1 MNFDLDRIIK
11 GGILAAVALLVISLA
26 VVPMTIDAAENAKYT
41 IKKNVGTDITYT
53 LTDRAERLEIVIP
66 ANSSTVTIN
75 GETIDVFRYGT
86 WLASDAIMVDF
97 VPQGDG
103 YHNIFS
109 LSKTERVSVVSTDTR
124 AVTITMED
132 GEYTYTDLNGN
143 TYTDTYDYILHATS
157 GYGNYIQVGTN
168 RVTLNDDSRI
178 FLFKNEG
185 NYGTSTIVTPTTAGA
200 GSGTGKQYAAGTP
213 PTGTDVS
220 VTWDITE
227 NNDDTITIGNIQTSE
242 GATLSGGAMPVEYTT
257 YTNTTGSILMSLVPV
272 ILFGALIVIII
283 GNVMV
288 NRD

>member
-1 MNFDLDRIIK
+1 MNFDNIIK
-11 GGILAAVALLVISLA
+11 GGVLAAVALLVISLA

-41 IKKNVGTDITYT
+41 VKKNVGADNTYT
-53 LTDRAERLEIVIP
+53 LTDKEERLEIVIP

-75 GETIDVFRYGT
+75 GETVDVFRYGT
-86 WLASDAIMVDF
+86 WLASDAVMIDF

-103 YHNIFS
+103 YHNIFC
-109 LSKTERVSVVSTDTR
+109 LSKTERVSVISTETR

-143 TYTDTYDYILHATS
+143 TYTGTYDYVLHATS
-157 GYGNYIQVGTN
+157 GYGNYIQVGTD
-168 RVTLNDDSRI
+168 RVILNDDSRI

-185 NYGTSTIVTPTTAGA
+185 NYGTSTIITPTTAGA
-200 GSGTGKQYAAGTP
+200 GSGTGKQYTTGTP
-213 PTGTDVS
+213 PTGTDVTI
-220 VTWDITE
+220 TWDITE
-227 NNDDTITIGNIQTSE
+227 NNDGTITIGNAMTSE
-242 GATLSGGAMPVEYTT
+242 GVALAGGAMPVEYTT

-283 GNVMV
+283 GNVMI